1 MRLPS
6 LQMTASVIV
15 AILSASP
22 AIAAQQPPAS
32 LAMTGSSI
40 APSTD
45 TSSTP
50 PSATTEVE
58 TLRGEVEALRAIVD
72 RQSRLLDEL
81 DRRLQ
86 SVTPTSAQPAAIVST
101 AVAAPPAEPAPV
113 ATQQPAD
120 DSLEKKVDELTKRWG
135 KLRLTGDIQIR
146 YEGFFNQ
153 GLDLPVDVA
162 ARNRLRYRVR
172 AQLAGDIGKNFDWGI
187 RLASGSFN
195 NPISPQQTASDFYNR
210 KPIGIDRAFLHFD
223 TKTDGANLE
232 LWGGKFEAPWKR
244 TAVTFDEDLQPE
256 GLAQSIG
263 VDVSKDGLLRKVEF
277 TAWQLPYRERAI
289 GADAV
294 LFGGQF
300 LTDWKLSDDWGLT
313 LAGTFHDFEQV
324 NVIPVAVAAPS
335 GVVNAGFEYGTTNTV
350 VINPFTNLP
359 EYRSDYRVIDAIFEL
374 RNAGPGKDGRWP
386 IVLRA
391 DWIHNTSAFN
401 NQKDGGQLEAI
412 IGRRQE
418 QGDWQFDYGFW
429 KVEREAFPSV
439 FMDSEMLIQTNSVT
453 HSARARYMLRK
464 QVEFAWRYFA
474 HRRLTTTAPE
484 NRWTNHLQFDVQYR
498 F

>member
-1 MRLPS
+1 MRNLCFQS
-6 LQMTASVIV
+6 TAIVILATLTAS
-15 AILSASP
+15 S
-22 AIAAQQPPAS
+22 AIAAQHPLAS
-32 LAMTGSSI
+32 MSTNGSLT
-40 APSTD
+40 APSTG
-45 TSSTP
+45 TSPAP
-50 PSATTEVE
+50 PSGTTEVDM
-58 TLRGEVEALRAIVD
+58 LRGEVEALRAIVD

-86 SVTPTSAQPAAIVST
+86 AVTSTNSQPVTAASATVAIS
-101 AVAAPPAEPAPV
+101 PAEA
-113 ATQQPAD
+113 ATAAVQKPAD
-120 DSLEKKVDELTKRWG
+120 DSLEKKVDELAKRWG
-135 KLRLTGDIQIR
+135 KLRLTGDIQLR
-146 YEGFFNQ
+146 YEGFYNQ
-153 GLDLPVDVA
+153 GLDLPVDVT

-195 NPISPQQTASDFYNR
+195 NPISPQQSATDFYDR
-210 KPIGIDRAFLHFD
+210 KPIGIDRAYLHFD
-223 TKTDGANLE
+223 TGTEGANLE
-232 LWGGKFEAPWKR
+232 LWAGKFETPWKR

-277 TAWQLPYRERAI
+277 TAWQLPYRERAV

-300 LTDWKLSDDWGLT
+300 LTDWKLSEDWGLT

-324 NVIPVAVAAPS
+324 NVIPVAVVAPS
-335 GVVNAGFEYGTTNTV
+335 GLVNAGFEYGTTNTV
-350 VINPFTNLP
+350 VINPFTGLP
-359 EYRSDYRVIDAIFEL
+359 EYRSDYRVIDAIVEL
-374 RNAGPGKDGRWP
+374 RNVGPGKDGRWP

-391 DWIHNTSAFN
+391 DYLHNTSAFN

-439 FMDSEMLIQTNSVT
+439 FMDSEMLIQTNSIT

-474 HRRLTTTAPE
+474 HRRLATTAPE

>member
-1 MRLPS
+1 MRKLSLP
-6 LQMTASVIV
+6 MTAIVIV
-15 AILSASP
+15 AAIASSP

-32 LAMTGSSI
+32 LSTNGTSA
-40 APSTD
+40 APSTNN
-45 TSSTP
+45 SSGP
-50 PSATTEVE
+50 PSPATEVDM
-58 TLRGEVEALRAIVD
+58 LRGEVEALRAIVD

-86 SVTPTSAQPAAIVST
+86 TMTSTYSKETIVASANVAI
-101 AVAAPPAEPAPV
+101 PPSEA
-113 ATQQPAD
+113 ATQKPAD
-120 DSLEKKVDELTKRWG
+120 DALAKKVDELTKRWG
-135 KLRLTGDIQIR
+135 KLRLTGDIQAR

-153 GLDLPVDVA
+153 GFDLPVDVP
-162 ARNRLRYRVR
+162 ARNRMRVRVR
-172 AQLAGDIGKNFDWGI
+172 AQLAGDIGQHFDSGI

-195 NPISPQQTASDFYNR
+195 NPISPQQTFTDFYNR
-210 KPIGIDRAFLHFD
+210 KPIGIDRAYLHYD
-223 TKTDGANLE
+223 SKTEAANLE
-232 LWGGKFEAPWKR
+232 LWMGKFEAPWKR
-244 TAVTFDEDLQPE
+244 TALTFDEDLQPE
-256 GLAQSIG
+256 GLAQSLG
-263 VDVSKDGLLRKVEF
+263 VDVSKEGFLRKVEF
-277 TAWQLPYRERAI
+277 TAWQLPYRERAV

-313 LAGTFHDFEQV
+313 LSGAFHDFEQV
-324 NVIPVAVAAPS
+324 NVIPVAVAVSPVA
-335 GVVNAGFEYGTTNTV
+335 VNAGFEYGTTNTV
-350 VINPFTNLP
+350 VINPFTGLP
-359 EYRSDYRVIDAIFEL
+359 EYRSDYRVIDAIVEL

-418 QGDWQFDYGFW
+418 QGDWSFDYSFW

-453 HSARARYMLRK
+453 HSARARYMLRR

-474 HRRLTTTAPE
+474 HRRLATTAAE

>member
-1 MRLPS
+1 MRRLSLP
-6 LQMTASVIV
+6 LIAIVIAV
-15 AILSASP
+15 VP
-22 AIAAQQPPAS
+22 AAAPALAAQQQPAS
-32 LAMTGSSI
+32 LSTNGSS
-40 APSTD
+40 AATSTG
-45 TSSTP
+45 TSSAP
-50 PSATTEVE
+50 LSGTTEVDM
-58 TLRGEVEALRAIVD
+58 LRGEVEALRIIVD

-86 SVTPTSAQPAAIVST
+86 AVTSTDPEAPTVASATV
-101 AVAAPPAEPAPV
+101 AVGPEGAAPV
-113 ATQQPAD
+113 AVQKPAD
-120 DSLEKKVDELTKRWG
+120 EALEKKVDELVKRWG
-135 KLRLTGDIQIR
+135 KLRLTGDIQAR

-153 GLDLPVDVA
+153 GFDLPVDVP
-162 ARNRLRYRVR
+162 ARNRLRLRVR
-172 AQLAGDIGKNFDWGI
+172 AQLAGDIGQHFDWGI

-195 NPISPQQTASDFYNR
+195 NPISPQQTLTDFYNR
-210 KPIGIDRAFLHFD
+210 KPIGIDRAYLHYD
-223 TKTDGANLE
+223 TKTEAANLD
-232 LWGGKFEAPWKR
+232 LWMGKFEAPWKR
-244 TAVTFDEDLQPE
+244 TALTFDEDLQPE
-256 GLAQSIG
+256 GLAQALAVG
-263 VDVSKDGLLRKVEF
+263 VPKGGVLRSVEF
-277 TAWQLPYRERAI
+277 TAWQLPYRERTV

-294 LFGGQF
+294 LFGGQI

-324 NVIPVAVAAPS
+324 NVIPVAVAVSP

-350 VINPFTNLP
+350 VVNPFTGLP
-359 EYRSDYRVIDAIFEL
+359 EYRSDYRVIDAIVEL

-418 QGDWQFDYGFW
+418 QGDWSFDYAFW

-453 HSARARYMLRK
+453 HSARARYMLRR

-474 HRRLTTTAPE
+474 HRRLATTAAD
-484 NRWTNHLQFDVQYR
+484 NRWTNHVQFDVQYR

>member
-1 MRLPS
+1 MRNFSFQL
-6 LQMTASVIV
+6 TAIVIL
-15 AILSASP
+15 AGLAASSAL
-22 AIAAQQPPAS
+22 AAQQPPAA
-32 LAMTGSSI
+32 LAANGSSI
-40 APSTD
+40 APVTD

-50 PSATTEVE
+50 PSGTTEVDM
-58 TLRGEVEALRAIVD
+58 LRGEVEALRTIVD
-72 RQSRLLDEL
+72 RQSRLIDEL

-86 SVTPTSAQPAAIVST
+86 AVTSTNAQPATVASATVAI
-101 AVAAPPAEPAPV
+101 PPAEV
-113 ATQQPAD
+113 ASAAVQKPAD
-120 DSLEKKVDELTKRWG
+120 DSLEKKVDELTRRWG

-172 AQLAGDIGKNFDWGI
+172 AQLAGDIGENFDWGI

-195 NPISPQQTASDFYNR
+195 NPISPQQTTTDFYNR
-210 KPIGIDRAFLHFD
+210 KPIGIDRAYLHFD

-232 LWGGKFEAPWKR
+232 LWAGKFEAPWKR
-244 TAVTFDEDLQPE
+244 TPVTFDEDLQPE
-256 GLAQSIG
+256 GLAQSLG
-263 VDVSKDGLLRKVEF
+263 VDLSKDGPLRKVEF

-300 LTDWKLSDDWGLT
+300 LSDWKLSDDWGLT

-324 NVIPVAVAAPS
+324 NVIPVAVVAPS
-335 GVVNAGFEYGTTNTV
+335 GLVNAGFEYVTTNTV

-359 EYRSDYRVIDAIFEL
+359 EYRSDYRVIDAIVEL
-374 RNAGPGKDGRWP
+374 RNGGPGKDGRWP

-474 HRRLTTTAPE
+474 HRRLATAAPE

>member
-1 MRLPS
+1 MRKLFS
-6 LQMTASVIV
+6 KLTGFVIV
-15 AILSASP
+15 AGLAASSAL
-22 AIAAQQPPAS
+22 AQQPPAP
-32 LAMTGSSI
+32 LVANGSYT

-50 PSATTEVE
+50 PSGTTEVDM
-58 TLRGEVEALRAIVD
+58 LRGEVEALRAIVD

-86 SVTPTSAQPAAIVST
+86 AVTSTNAQPAAVASTNVS
-101 AVAAPPAEPAPV
+101 APSAEVGSA
-113 ATQQPAD
+113 ATQKPAD

-153 GLDLPVDVA
+153 GLDLPVDLE
-162 ARNRLRYRVR
+162 ARNRLRFRVR
-172 AQLAGDIGKNFDWGI
+172 AQLAGDIGRNFDWGI

-195 NPISPQQTASDFYNR
+195 NPISPQQSFTDFFNR

-223 TKTDGANLE
+223 TKTDGAANLE
-232 LWGGKFEAPWKR
+232 LWAGKFEAPWKR

-263 VDVSKDGLLRKVEF
+263 VDVSKDGFLRKVEF

-294 LFGGQF
+294 LFGGQI
-300 LTDWKLSDDWGLT
+300 LSDWKLSDGWGLT

-324 NVIPVAVAAPS
+324 NVIPVAVVAPS
-335 GVVNAGFEYGTTNTV
+335 GFVNAGFEYGTTNTV
-350 VINPFTNLP
+350 VVNPFTNLP
-359 EYRSDYRVIDAIFEL
+359 EYRSDYRVIDAIVEL

-391 DWIHNTSAFN
+391 DYLHNTSAFN

-412 IGRRQE
+412 VGRRQE

-474 HRRLTTTAPE
+474 HRRLATTAPD